1 MWYVIQ
7 TMAGSEEEV
16 RRQAQLLIP
25 EVEFRILYRIGSFKF
40 RGEWT
45 TKSLIMFPGY
55 IFVITDDPSSIMMK
69 LRKIEKFARM
79 VKFDDMFIPVS
90 AEEQRILSRMSGDD
104 DTIDTSTGIIEG
116 DRIVVKEGPL
126 IGLESRIKR
135 IDRHKR
141 LAYVEFSMGSRDV
154 EVELGLSIIE
164 KIEAT

>member
-1 MWYVIQ
+1 MWYVVQ

-55 IFVITDDPSSIMMK
+55 IFVITDDPSSVMMK

-116 DRIVVKEGPL
+116 DRILVKEGPL

-154 EVELGLSIIE
+154 EVELGLSIVE

>member
-55 IFVITDDPSSIMMK
+55 IFVITDDPSSVMMK

-141 LAYVEFSMGSRDV
+141 LAYVGFSMGSRDV

>member
-55 IFVITDDPSSIMMK
+55 IFVITDDPSSVMMK

-154 EVELGLSIIE
+154 EVELGLSIVE

>member
-55 IFVITDDPSSIMMK
+55 IFVITDDPSSVMMK